1 MEECQ
6 KDCFLRR
13 EFGDGD
19 GSIQVP
25 QHGVVTPD
33 PTVSDVRKAHSVMVC
48 VVRDVLAGGSFVVIA
63 AGTQDAIGTIDTD
76 VPTDETHYSVG

>member
-19 GSIQVP
+19 GLIHVP
-25 QHGVVTPD
+25 QDGVVTPD
-33 PTVSDVRKAHSVMVC
+33 PTVSTVRKAHSVMVC
-48 VVRDVLAGGSFVVIA
+48 VVRDALAGGSFVVIA
-63 AGTQDAIGTIDTD
+63 AGTQDAIGTIDMD
-76 VPTDETHYSVG
+76 VPMDETHLVVG